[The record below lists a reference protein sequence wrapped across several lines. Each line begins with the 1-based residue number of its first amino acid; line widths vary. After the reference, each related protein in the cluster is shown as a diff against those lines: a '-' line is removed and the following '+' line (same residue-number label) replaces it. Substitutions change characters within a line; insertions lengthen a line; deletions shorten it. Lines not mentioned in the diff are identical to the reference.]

1 MGHKNIIVVWRADRT
16 ILNSEFDFPF
26 DRRIVTFPSEDVV
39 PKSRIAE
46 RSKMTIFDGELAF
59 LFDDNKVAIRQYG
72 KQQWNDQVIVYY
84 LIYKT
89 FLYYNCLIPEDESTE
104 VFPEVD
110 KVAFQLH
117 RYATKYV
124 ERDGNTIPYID
135 TEPCEIVLNKKD
147 IADYLTVLDH
157 TMAHAI
163 IYYILGCNTQQYFL
177 VEFYKCLEVIK
188 NHFGNEKKM
197 NEKKM
202 KESLKPHG
210 FVESIYNDTKKLA
223 NDRMKPLSISRHAP
237 PKNVSVLNVDTKWL
251 FNDPMGKKSF
261 ETGEKACRNIID
273 AYLQFRIAGNS

>member
-1 MGHKNIIVVWRADRT
+1 MGHKNIIIVWRADRT

-26 DRRIVTFPSEDVV
+26 DRTIVSFPAEDVV

-46 RSKMTIFDGELAF
+46 RAKMTIFDGELAL
-59 LFDDNKVAIRQYG
+59 LFDDDKVAIRQYG
-72 KQQWNDQVIVYY
+72 KQQWNEQAIVYY

-89 FLYYNCLIPEDESTE
+89 FIYYNCLMPENESTE
-104 VFPEVD
+104 VAPEVD

-117 RYATKYV
+117 RYVTK
-124 ERDGNTIPYID
+124 ID

-147 IADYLTVLDH
+147 IADYLTVLDL
-157 TMAHAI
+157 TMAYAI

-188 NHFGNEKKM
+188 NHFGK
-197 NEKKM
+197 EKKM

-210 FVESIYNDTKKLA
+210 FVESVYKDTKKLA
-223 NDRMKPLSISRHAP
+223 NDRIKPLSISRHAP
-237 PKNVSVLNVDTKWL
+237 PKDVSVCNVDTKWL
-251 FNDPMGKKSF
+251 FSDPMGKKAF